1 MMVRGNCNKINTD
14 KCQCLKLKMMVKNND
29 TNLSLGFPRRQTLDH
44 PQLQPVLLVHGSHE
58 TKRDV
63 TLQ

>member
-1 MMVRGNCNKINTD
+1 MPKAKNDG
-14 KCQCLKLKMMVKNND
+14 KNND

-44 PQLQPVLLVHGSHE
+44 LQLQPVLLVHGSHE